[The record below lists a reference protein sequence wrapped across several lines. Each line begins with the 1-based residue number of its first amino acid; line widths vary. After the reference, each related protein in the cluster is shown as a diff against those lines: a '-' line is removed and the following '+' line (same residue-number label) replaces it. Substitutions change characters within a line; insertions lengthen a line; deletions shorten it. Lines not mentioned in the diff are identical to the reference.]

1 MKNKVLLSK
10 ISTEIE
16 TIKKQD
22 FFDIGHSNSLA
33 RLAEQ
38 LGMVGWLHQVY
49 ILHHLVEKL

>member
-33 RLAEQ
+33 RLAFDC
-38 LGMVGWLHQVY
+38 LSCAFFRTC
-49 ILHHLVEKL
+49 

>member
-1 MKNKVLLSK
+1 LTLISLEKKLMKNKALLSK

-33 RLAEQ
+33 RLRPFTKDSFE
-38 LGMVGWLHQVY
+38 
-49 ILHHLVEKL
+49 